1 MIYIACPEKIATG
14 GTELLHQL
22 CYKLNLKGIEA
33 RIYYYNRRSDNPVA
47 KRFLKYKSEW
57 VEEIVDI
64 SDNVLIIP
72 EINIELLS
80 KYKKVKKYI
89 WWLSVDNYKLKYKEY
104 FKFNLDNLNSFQQK
118 VKFFIKNL
126 IKGINEEKNIFINNK
141 INHLVQSKYAEEF
154 LKSKGVN
161 KEKIVYLS
169 DYINDDFYIEKLEKT
184 ERENNILYNPKKGLK
199 ITKKIMKLF
208 PKFKYIPIENMTPQE
223 IKEVCLNSKIYI
235 DFGNHPGKDRFPRET
250 ANLGCI
256 VLTNKRGSAKYFE
269 DVAIPE
275 KYKYDE
281 NEQEIKRLGKD
292 IENIF
297 QNYYLVFDEYK
308 NYREKIKRE
317 ESIFEEELINIF
329 GKK

>member
-1 MIYIACPEKIATG
+1 MIYIACPERIATG

-22 CYKLNLKGIEA
+22 CYKLNLKGIA
-33 RIYYYNRRSDNPVA
+33 AKIYYYNKSSDTPTA
-47 KRFLKYKSEW
+47 ARFLKYKIEYSE
-57 VEEIVDI
+57 
-64 SDNVLIIP
+64 
-72 EINIELLS
+72 NIED
-80 KYKKVKKYI
+80 KKENILIVPEVNIKFLGKFNSIKKYI
-89 WWLSVDNYKLKYKEY
+89 WWLSVDNYKYRYNDY
-104 FKFNLDNLNSFQQK
+104 FKFNLENSNTIKEKIKIYFKYIFKSQKEDSTIFQK
-118 VKFFIKNL
+118 E
-126 IKGINEEKNIFINNK
+126 GII
-141 INHLVQSKYAEEF
+141 HLVQSKYAEEF
-154 LKSKGVN
+154 LKLKGV
-161 KEKIVYLS
+161 KKKKITYLS
-169 DYINDDFYIEKLEKT
+169 DYINNEFDVKNLNIY

-256 VLTNKRGSAKYFE
+256 VLTNKRGAARYFE